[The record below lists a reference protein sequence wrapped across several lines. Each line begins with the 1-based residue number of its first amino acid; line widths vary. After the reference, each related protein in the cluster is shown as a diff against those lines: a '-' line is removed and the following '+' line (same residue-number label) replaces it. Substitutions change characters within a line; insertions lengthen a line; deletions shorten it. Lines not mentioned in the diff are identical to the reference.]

1 MAASRSRRL
10 YEVQKQLLQSL
21 GVPFLDVYEAFNLS
35 GDWCFDEDGRHC
47 AVWLNYVVL
56 GWFYGK
62 DERSGQLEMI

>member
-1 MAASRSRRL
+1 
-10 YEVQKQLLQSL
+10 LQSL
-21 GVPFLDVYEAFNLS
+21 GVPFLDVYEAFYLS
-35 GDWCFDEDGRHC
+35 GDWCFDEDGRHY